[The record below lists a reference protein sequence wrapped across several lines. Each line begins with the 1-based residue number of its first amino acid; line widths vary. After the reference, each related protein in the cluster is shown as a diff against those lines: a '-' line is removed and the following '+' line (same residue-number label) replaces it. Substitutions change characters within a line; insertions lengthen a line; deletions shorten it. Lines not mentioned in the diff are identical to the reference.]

1 MKKAAVLPQS
11 PKDIAHL
18 LDEISV
24 LMELKGENPFK
35 VRAYQNAARTLE
47 GSTEDLAALDR
58 AGKLQT
64 LSGIGKGISG
74 NLHELLTTGQIAYYE
89 ELRKSFPSG
98 LLELLEIPG
107 LGPKRV
113 KVLYDELDLK
123 SVGELEYACK
133 ENRLLALDGFGEK
146 LQEKILEGVRYLRK
160 VGDQHLVDFARHEAA
175 RVRASLEKVS
185 SVTALSEAGSLRR
198 SKETIRDLDF
208 VAAARKPEPM
218 MKAFCAML
226 GVAKVLMQGVTKSS
240 ILLDS
245 GIQVDLRVVEPDQYP
260 YALLYL
266 TGSKEHNVALRARAQ
281 RQGYKLNEY
290 GLFKGNRLVRC
301 RSEEEIYEALGL
313 AYIPPELRE
322 DQGELAA
329 AEKGKLPVLIEER
342 DVRGVFHCHSTW
354 SDGTASIEEM
364 ARQAKRLGLEYF
376 GLSDHS
382 QSARYAGG
390 LTQERVLDQ
399 HKEVDKV
406 NASLKGLRVL
416 KGSEVDILKD
426 GGLDYPDA
434 FLARFDFVIASI
446 HSSFT
451 LPEAEMTRRIVRA
464 IHNPHVTL
472 LGHPTGR
479 LLLARQG
486 YAVRVEEVIR
496 EAAKVG
502 TGIEINANPHRLDL
516 DWRVI
521 RTAREAGVPLFIN
534 PDAHAP
540 EGVADYR
547 YGVGI
552 ARKGWLTA
560 KDVVNTKGLADMLK
574 YLEARKKKRAA

>member
-1 MKKAAVLPQS
+1 MKKAPPAPHD
-11 PKDIAHL
+11 PKDIARL
-18 LDEISV
+18 LDEIAV
-24 LMELKGENPFK
+24 LLELKGENPFK
-35 VRAYQNAARTLE
+35 VRAYQNAARTME
-47 GSTEDLAALDR
+47 GVSEDLTALDQ

-64 LSGIGKGISG
+64 LSGVGRGIAEK
-74 NLHELLTTGQIAYYE
+74 LHELLSTGRLTYYE

-98 LLELLEIPG
+98 LLELLDIPG

-113 KVLYDELDLK
+113 KVLYDDLDVK

-146 LQEKILEGVRYLRK
+146 LQEKILDGIRYLRK
-160 VGDQHLVDFARHEAA
+160 IGDQHLIDFARQEAA
-175 RVRASLEKVS
+175 RVRAALERVS
-185 SVTALSEAGSLRR
+185 GLKALSEAGSLRR
-198 SKETIRDLDF
+198 SKETVRDLDF
-208 VAAARKPEPM
+208 VAGAAKPQPL
-218 MKAFCAML
+218 MKAFCAMKSA
-226 GVAKVLMQGVTKSS
+226 AKVLMQGDTKSS
-240 ILLDS
+240 IVLDS
-245 GIQVDLRVVEPDQYP
+245 GVQVDLRVVEPGQYP

-281 RQGYKLNEY
+281 RLGYKLNEY

-301 RSEEEIYEALGL
+301 GSEEEIYEALDL

-322 DQGELAA
+322 DQGELQA
-329 AEKGKLPVLIEER
+329 AEKGKLPALIDEK

-354 SDGTASIEEM
+354 SDGAASIEDM
-364 ARQAKRLGLEYF
+364 AKRAKSLGLEYL

-382 QSARYAGG
+382 RSARYAGG
-390 LTQERVLDQ
+390 LTEERVIAQ
-399 HKEVDKV
+399 HKEIDQV
-406 NASLKGLRVL
+406 NASLNGCRVL

-426 GGLDYPDA
+426 GSLDYPDA

-446 HSSFT
+446 HSSFS
-451 LPEAEMTRRIVRA
+451 LPEAEMTKRIVRA
-464 IHNPHVTL
+464 VRNPRVTM

-486 YAVRVEEVIR
+486 YAVRLEEVIR
-496 EAAKVG
+496 EAARAG

-516 DWRVI
+516 DWRLI
-521 RTAREAGVPLFIN
+521 RTAREAGVALYIN

-540 EGVADYR
+540 DGVADYR

-552 ARKGWLTA
+552 ARKGWLA
-560 KDVVNTKGLADMLK
+560 ADDVVNTKGLAEIEK
-574 YLEARKKKRAA
+574 FLEARKKKT